1 MRTDVTDFEHPALA
15 ERALY
20 GQVPLLR
27 VRNNEMARHRQTKD
41 ELRRQ
46 DAWTPAGA
54 GVIRKHRRIS
64 AGETLERSQA
74 WDEVWIEHT
83 SLRQRVDA
91 CFEEVREASGSTAS
105 EGHGKVRSLEA

>member
-1 MRTDVTDFEHPALA
+1 
-15 ERALY
+15 
-20 GQVPLLR
+20 
-27 VRNNEMARHRQTKD
+27 MARHSQAKD

-64 AGETLERSQA
+64 AGEALKGSQA
-74 WDEVWIEHT
+74 WDEVWIEHA

-91 CFEEVREASGSTAS
+91 GFEEVREASGRTAA
-105 EGHGKVRSLEA
+105 EGYRKVRSLEA